1 MCFSSSKESKR
12 HFDSKL
18 ELKSAFIIL
27 LKNDFITYQSILR
40 LDIQLQIL
48 GFHASYFL
56 RVVDYT

>member
-1 MCFSSSKESKR
+1 MCFSSLKESKR

-48 GFHASYFL
+48 DFHASHFL

>member
-1 MCFSSSKESKR
+1 MYFSSLKESKR
-12 HFDSKL
+12 LFDSKL

-40 LDIQLQIL
+40 LDIQLQNF
-48 GFHASYFL
+48 GFHASHFL